1 MEKKTI
7 TITEEEFDKRGME
20 ILDKAT
26 TDKEGKVHP
35 MAFMLGAMILAKLS
49 NEFFGEKDTEVKPQE
64 EKVEG
69 EA

>member
-7 TITEEEFDKRGME
+7 TISEEEFDNRGIE
-20 ILDKAT
+20 VLDKAT
-26 TDKEGKVHP
+26 TDKDGKIHT

-49 NEFFGEKDTEVKPQE
+49 NEFFGEKETEDKPQE
-64 EKVEG
+64 EKVTG